1 MTIYDRRDHFGRHF
15 EEFVVGDIYR
25 HWPGKTITEMDNNLF
40 CLLTMNHQPVHLDT
54 EFVKDHPHG
63 KILVVGTL
71 TLSLVAGMSV
81 PDTSGKAIAN
91 LEYEKVTHDGPVF
104 LGDTIYAESEVLEVT
119 PSRSKL
125 DRGIVYIETRA
136 RNQTGERVLTMRRRF
151 LVPRRQNN

>member
-1 MTIYDRRDHFGRHF
+1 VTIYDRRDHFGRNL
-15 EEFVVGDIYR
+15 EEFAVGDIYR

-40 CLLTMNHQPVHLDT
+40 CLLTMNHHPVHLDT
-54 EFVKDHPHG
+54 EFVKDHPYG

-91 LEYEKVTHDGPVF
+91 LEYERVTHDGPVF

-136 RNQTGERVLTMRRRF
+136 RNQMGEKVLTMRRRF